1 MAKINKKSLKSR
13 VEAAD
18 LDKKVNP
25 LDLSADQDL
34 SIALMNL
41 LILERQSLAFGC
53 PALYDSVYAMRQNLM
68 TSILKD
74 KAINDVAARL
84 LLVAMLDMDAGV
96 RLLQDGDNAGAYKM
110 FDSSYESYSM
120 FWGINMGMVDK
131 KVAEEILN
139 RENTSKAEFKC

>member
-41 LILERQSLAFGC
+41 LILERQSSAFGC
-53 PALYDSVYAMRQNLM
+53 PALYDSVYAMRRNLM

-96 RLLQDGDNAGAYKM
+96 RLLQDGDNAGAYKL

-139 RENTSKAEFKC
+139 KENTSKAEFKD